1 MQTSKL
7 GPIEV
12 AVGDQVVVLADWN
25 GRRGGHHEV
34 KEIGR
39 KYITIVSA
47 EAPLRTRRF
56 DRTTR
61 QEVGALA
68 GCHLLTLA
76 EKAKYDRYSRVVQRL
91 QRIFRAPNWYALFDV
106 ADLERIAAIVCGEE
120 TSNE

>member
-12 AVGDQVVVLADWN
+12 AVGDQVAVLADWN
-25 GRRGGHHEV
+25 GRRGGLHEV

-39 KYITIVSA
+39 KYITIASA
-47 EAPLRTRRF
+47 EAPFRTRRF

-61 QEVGALA
+61 QEVNAIA
-68 GCHLLTLA
+68 GCRLLTLA
-76 EKAKYDRYSRVVQRL
+76 EKAKYDRYAGVVQRL
-91 QRIFRAPNWYALFDV
+91 QRILRVPNWYAHFDV